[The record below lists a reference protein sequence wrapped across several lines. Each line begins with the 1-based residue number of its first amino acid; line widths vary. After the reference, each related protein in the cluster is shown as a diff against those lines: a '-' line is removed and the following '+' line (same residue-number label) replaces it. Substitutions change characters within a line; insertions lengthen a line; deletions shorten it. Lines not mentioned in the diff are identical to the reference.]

1 MPCEL
6 MNPQRG
12 HSVAV
17 SLLFDTASV
26 NIRAHIANKKRK
38 YRAIKTQVWSACPPL
53 DRDGGLRT
61 DEILLKR
68 S

>member
-26 NIRAHIANKKRK
+26 NIRAQNTDQTWVDGENPTARIANKKRK
-38 YRAIKTQVWSACPPL
+38 
-53 DRDGGLRT
+53 
-61 DEILLKR
+61 
-68 S
+68 